1 MYSELRVLYI
11 QCSLAMLLL
20 CHPVALCTLH
30 APPLSQF
37 MLHQCYSDL
46 LVCSSV
52 RPPDLAARLV
62 AAA

>member
-1 MYSELRVLYI
+1 MFSELRVLYI
-11 QCSLAMLLL
+11 HCSVAMFLVCHLWL
-20 CHPVALCTLH
+20 CARCMPT
-30 APPLSQF
+30 LSQF